1 MNQTPRRA
9 RACGAACLLRALRIS
24 KPRRHLRR
32 LGVPVTEQ
40 RAGERLSI
48 ADVSAVLEE
57 RWAMVPA
64 CTAHYPRPCG
74 CEPYEASGMDE
85 FYGPTSLWVDPSP
98 ARLLALFEEE
108 Q

>member
-1 MNQTPRRA
+1 MKQE
-9 RACGAACLLRALRIS
+9 
-24 KPRRHLRR
+24 HLGREAQESPGFSR
-32 LGVPVTEQ
+32 GEEVNEQ

-74 CEPYEASGMDE
+74 CEPYEVSGMDE

-98 ARLLALFEEE
+98 VRPLALFEEE
-108 Q
+108 P